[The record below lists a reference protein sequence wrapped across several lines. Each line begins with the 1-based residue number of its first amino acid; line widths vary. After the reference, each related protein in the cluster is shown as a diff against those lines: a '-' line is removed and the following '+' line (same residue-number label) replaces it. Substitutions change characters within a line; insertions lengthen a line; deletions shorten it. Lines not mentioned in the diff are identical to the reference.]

1 MSYSNSTIQNLYW
14 LYSPLQSLN
23 IGFLLAFRLSYYGM
37 YSVIITIPGVK
48 FIETLKYAIL
58 MAAAFNIC

>member
-1 MSYSNSTIQNLYW
+1 
-14 LYSPLQSLN
+14 
-23 IGFLLAFRLSYYGM
+23 M